1 MKLTELTGKT
11 ALKAIEDMLDE
22 QRLRI
27 HALELKVKS
36 LEKVKKEK
44 PMTKTFDDYVSE
56 WKTLYYWVDIE
67 KELAKMDGWL
77 RLHPE
82 RKKTPRFCVNWLNKN
97 CGEKPF
103 EQPKN
108 KPVHP
113 SHEVSKPVAE
123 RKIVR
128 EVDVEHEKKVALW
141 KSLPEEEQK
150 RRMSIAKDHYKN
162 NQFFQMSS
170 EDVKKKLLTGKVLEA
185 L

>member
-11 ALKAIEDMLDE
+11 ALKAIEDMFDE
-22 QRLRI
+22 YRGQIHTLRLQVDK
-27 HALELKVKS
+27 LELKVKS

-103 EQPKN
+103 EQPRA

-113 SHEVSKPVAE
+113 SHAVAKPEVK
-123 RKIVR
+123 
-128 EVDVEHEKKVALW
+128 EVDTEWQRKAAIWDGLSREEKERRLKEARDSFTNQAFAMPMVVRA
-141 KSLPEEEQK
+141 KAINSL
-150 RRMSIAKDHYKN
+150 
-162 NQFFQMSS
+162 
-170 EDVKKKLLTGKVLEA
+170 
-185 L
+185 